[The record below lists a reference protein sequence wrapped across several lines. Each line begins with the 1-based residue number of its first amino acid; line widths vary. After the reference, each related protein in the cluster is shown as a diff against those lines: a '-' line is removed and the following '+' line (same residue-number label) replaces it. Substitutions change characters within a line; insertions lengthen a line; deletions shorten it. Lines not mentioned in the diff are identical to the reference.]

1 MKKSVSLTCG
11 HESFASLWLT
21 SSNIG
26 FHPKENLL
34 LWERKRVEANTS
46 EKETLNSR

>member
-11 HESFASLWLT
+11 HEKLCFSLAHIIKHWI
-21 SSNIG
+21 SSER
-26 FHPKENLL
+26 KLL